1 MLPEDR
7 DLIMKELVIN
17 RLAWLRQ
24 LLLVLP
30 LFVTAGFIHA
40 ADGSGSYLVNPGD
53 VLSIDVFNEATLS
66 EEQVVVRPDGFISVP
81 VVGEVKVGGG
91 TISAAQKLITEQFGE
106 FLRDEPNVVVHV
118 LATQGSR
125 VFVIGKVQRPGA
137 FPLSGDLDVV
147 QALALAGGLNQ
158 FAAENK
164 IKVIRRGDDG
174 VQKTYRFRY
183 SDISDGEK
191 LENNI
196 LLRSGDV
203 ILVP

>member
-1 MLPEDR
+1 
-7 DLIMKELVIN
+7 MKELVIN
-17 RLAWLRQ
+17 RLLWLRQ
-24 LLLVLP
+24 LLLVFP
-30 LFVTAGFIHA
+30 LFVAAGFTNA
-40 ADGSGSYLVNPGD
+40 AEDSGSYLINPGD

-91 TISAAQKLITEQFGE
+91 TISAAQNLITAQFGE

-137 FPLSGDLDVV
+137 FPLSGHLDVV
-147 QALALAGGLNQ
+147 QALALAGGVNQ

-191 LENNI
+191 LESNI

>member
-1 MLPEDR
+1 
-7 DLIMKELVIN
+7 MKELVIN
-17 RLAWLRQ
+17 RLLWLRQ
-24 LLLVLP
+24 LLLALP
-30 LFVTAGFIHA
+30 LFVAAGFIHA
-40 ADGSGSYLVNPGD
+40 ADDSGSYLVNPGD

-91 TISAAQKLITEQFGE
+91 TISAAQKLITEQFGD

-191 LENNI
+191 LESNI